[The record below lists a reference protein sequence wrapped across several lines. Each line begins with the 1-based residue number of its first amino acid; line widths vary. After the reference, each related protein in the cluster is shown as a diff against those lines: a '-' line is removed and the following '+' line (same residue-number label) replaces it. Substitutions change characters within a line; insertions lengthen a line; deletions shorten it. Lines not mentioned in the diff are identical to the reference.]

1 MELQSVVVGL
11 APEDRHVLVD
21 CHSRTC
27 RIADT
32 THMTLLRL
40 LSVTSLL
47 LLLSACAT
55 RGVVVNTP
63 GPVPDNEPSYS
74 LRTFQQQWETDE
86 NALML
91 AFSGGGSRAAALSYG
106 VLKELRD
113 TPVTTV
119 SGGKRLLDEVHSI
132 SSVSGGS
139 FTSAYYGLH
148 GDGIFDDYEDVF
160 LRQNVE
166 GALFRR
172 LFNPLLWFSNT
183 GRTEMA
189 ANYYDKTIFKGA
201 TFADLSQQEGP
212 MIVINSSDLGYGVRF
227 SFIQEYF
234 TLLCSDLS
242 TFPVSR
248 AVTASSA
255 VPVLFNPVV
264 LRNYPECG
272 TQLPDWLKAAR
283 ARASGYPEMIMVV
296 EGLETYYD
304 RDDRQYAHFVDGGLT
319 DNLGL
324 RALYEIVSLSGG
336 TMAEYNKK
344 YNRTPPKRVVMI
356 SVNAST
362 EPGHHM
368 DSSDKQPSL
377 GKTIGAMSDI
387 QLLRYNTA
395 TIELMKKTLVSWTQ
409 GMSTEGHHVE
419 PYFILL
425 DFNGIHDPERRKA
438 LNQIPTSFNL
448 SDEQVDLL
456 IEAGGELLRTNP
468 EFQRLLN
475 DLGEG

>member
-1 MELQSVVVGL
+1 MEYQSAVAL
-11 APEDRHVLVD
+11 LLVD
-21 CHSRTC
+21 RNKQVTSRSC
-27 RIADT
+27 RFAAT
-32 THMTLLRL
+32 TDMPLLRIF
-40 LSVTSLL
+40 SIAILL
-47 LLLSACAT
+47 LLLVGCAS
-55 RGVVVNTP
+55 RGMVVNTP
-63 GPVPDNEPSYS
+63 GPVPGNEPGYS

-86 NALML
+86 NSLML

-113 TPVTTV
+113 MPATTV
-119 SGGKRLLDEVHSI
+119 QGGKSLLDEVHSI

-183 GRTEMA
+183 SRTEMA
-189 ANYYDKTIFKGA
+189 VNYYDKTVFKGA

-212 MIVINSSDLGYGVRF
+212 MIVINTSDLGYGVRF
-227 SFIQEYF
+227 SFVQEYF

-255 VPVLFNPVV
+255 VPVLFKPVV
-264 LRNYPECG
+264 VRNYPECG
-272 TQLPDWLKAAR
+272 TELPDWLKAAR
-283 ARASGYPEMIMVV
+283 ARASGNPEMTMVV
-296 EGLETYYD
+296 EGLETYYN
-304 RDDRQYAHFVDGGLT
+304 RDQRQYAHFVDGGLT

-324 RALYEIVSLSGG
+324 RALYEVVMISGG
-336 TMAEYNKK
+336 MTEYLKK
-344 YNRTPPKRVVMI
+344 YNREPPRRLVMI
-356 SVNAST
+356 SVNASAKPDP
-362 EPGHHM
+362 EM
-368 DSSDKQPSL
+368 DQSDKQPSI
-377 GKTIGAMSDI
+377 GATISAMSDI
-387 QLLRYNTA
+387 QLHRYNTA
-395 TIELMKKTLVSWTQ
+395 TIELMKRTLALWAQ
-409 GMSTEGHHVE
+409 EMSTDDRPVE

-425 DFNGIHDPERRKA
+425 DFDGIQDPERRSV
-438 LNQIPTSFNL
+438 LNYIPTSFHL

-456 IEAGGELLRTNP
+456 IDAGGELLRTNP
-468 EFQRLLN
+468 EFQRLLY
-475 DLGEG
+475 DLGKGWIE

>member
-1 MELQSVVVGL
+1 MEYQSVVALLSG
-11 APEDRHVLVD
+11 D
-21 CHSRTC
+21 CNVQVANRNC
-27 RIADT
+27 RIAAST
-32 THMTLLRL
+32 AMTLLRL
-40 LSVTSLL
+40 FSIAILL
-47 LLLSACAT
+47 LLLFGCAV

-63 GPVPDNEPSYS
+63 GPVPGNEPSYS
-74 LRTFQQQWETDE
+74 IRTFQQQWETDE

-91 AFSGGGSRAAALSYG
+91 AFSGGGTRAAALSYG

-113 TPVTTV
+113 TPVPID
-119 SGGKRLLDEVHSI
+119 GGGERLLDEVHSI

-148 GDGIFDDYEDVF
+148 GDGIFEDFEEVF
-160 LRQNVE
+160 LRPNVQ

-189 ANYYDKTIFKGA
+189 ANYYDKTVFKGA
-201 TFADLSQQEGP
+201 TFADMSQQEGP
-212 MIVINSSDLGYGVRF
+212 MIVINTSDLGYGVRF

-264 LRNYPECG
+264 VRNYPDCG
-272 TQLPDWLKAAR
+272 TEVPDWLKMARTRAA
-283 ARASGYPEMIMVV
+283 GNPEIAMVV

-304 RDDRQYAHFVDGGLT
+304 RDQRQYAHFVDGGLT

-324 RALYEIVSLSGG
+324 RALYEIVMIAGG
-336 TMAEYNKK
+336 MTEYVKK
-344 YNRTPPKRVVMI
+344 YNREPPRRLVLI
-356 SVNAST
+356 SVNASA
-362 EPGHHM
+362 ESDPEM
-368 DSSDKQPSL
+368 DRSDKQPSL
-377 GKTIGAMSDI
+377 RTTISAMSDI
-387 QLLRYNTA
+387 QLHRYNTA
-395 TIELMKKTLVSWTQ
+395 TIELMKRTLDSWDRE
-409 GMSTEGHHVE
+409 MSTEDRPVE

-425 DFNGIHDPERRKA
+425 DFDGIQDPERRSV
-438 LNQIPTSFNL
+438 LNQIPTSFGL

-456 IEAGGELLRTNP
+456 IDAGGELLRTNH
-468 EFQRLLN
+468 EYQRLLN